1 MAIFRPLCM
10 ASLLGAVI
18 ASLPGSP
25 GAQTPG
31 KPVLRPQAASQLRVT
46 LPARPLARHAA
57 AVDGLRDNGVGA
69 LDTPLPEGWALSG
82 FALSF
87 NNGDHKLRRI
97 GVMPGGRFVRF
108 ALADQNGDDPF
119 SARAQFVS
127 IPGIR
132 VQQVVAEGGGKFEIP
147 LPGEAPADST
157 LVLSGFEFRRADG
170 TDANLRNIAVWA
182 VPERNSIVVSLTD
195 DQGMDFRGLEA
206 TLGAAVLNAVA
217 PLPGIMET
225 VIPIASAE
233 VLQRASSHSIRRM
246 AGRYRGY
253 RVMVQYAWV
262 PNARIQ
268 REGAMAGGSRRPVT
282 PPSRIDA
289 LQGFDFTFNNSDHHL
304 LSFAVNGDGNG
315 GFRFQDNNTDDPIQW
330 SVTYLTLRP

>member
-97 GVMPGGRFVRF
+97 GVMPEGRFVRF

-147 LPGEAPADST
+147 LPGKAPPNST
-157 LVLSGFEFRRADG
+157 LVLSGFEFRRSDG
-170 TDANLRNIAVWA
+170 SDANLRSIGIWT
-182 VPERNSIVVSLTD
+182 VPGRRVIQVSLID
-195 DQGMDFRGLEA
+195 DQGVDFRQVLPS
-206 TLGAAVLNAVA
+206 LGPAAAAAALG
-217 PLPGIMET
+217 LPGALESGS
-225 VIPIASAE
+225 VAAGF
-233 VLQRASSHSIRRM
+233 RAVNSPVN
-246 AGRYRGY
+246 GRYDVY
-253 RVMVQYAWV
+253 RSYKVAVQYAWV
-262 PNARIQ
+262 PNSRIQ
-268 REGAMAGGSRRPVT
+268 AQGALSGTRGSRAA
-282 PPSRIDA
+282 PPRERIDA
-289 LQGFDFTFNNSDHHL
+289 LQGFEFTFTNSDHHL
-304 LSFAVNGDGNG
+304 LELALNPDGSGSASF
-315 GFRFQDNNTDDPIQW
+315 RDNNLDDPMQW
-330 SVTYLTLRP
+330 SATYVSLRPEP